1 MQSRSID
8 PSRFMKGRLRYF
20 REVEGLYGKISSGSN
35 YIGSP
40 EGFFSEKL
48 KRDRLMRMRQVFNML
63 RPNWKSPRGLTVTMT
78 VTVWEIFV
86 LIIIMGRIR

>member
-1 MQSRSID
+1 MV
-8 PSRFMKGRLRYF
+8 K
-20 REVEGLYGKISSGSN
+20 SSSVSDF
-35 YIGSP
+35 IGSP

-48 KRDRLMRMRQVFNML
+48 KRDRLMRMRHVFNML

-86 LIIIMGRIR
+86 LIIIMGENKVNRNKSFIYIRKHA